1 MLRNLSS
8 AGWTANTTFLVITAC
23 RERFPQE
30 LWAVIPVAEA
40 LGQLE
45 LAVLEVVHDRPAVA
59 RLVDRPALAR
69 KIMVHPADAVVHQIL
84 LLEVLGHG
92 DRAVVLPRH
101 LPHKLLVVEL
111 LPEQDVELR
120 LEPLSDAPL
129 LDEQVLVLS
138 PRRYRLEEVHQF
150 WPRLDEV
157 VSKKRSSWNSP
168 EEIEGAYPVLR
179 QPMQGGVGPNHGEGS

>member
-1 MLRNLSS
+1 
-8 AGWTANTTFLVITAC
+8 
-23 RERFPQE
+23 
-30 LWAVIPVAEA
+30 
-40 LGQLE
+40 
-45 LAVLEVVHDRPAVA
+45 
-59 RLVDRPALAR
+59 
-69 KIMVHPADAVVHQIL
+69 MVHPADTVVHQIL
-84 LLEVLGHG
+84 LLEVLGHCHC
-92 DRAVVLPRH
+92 AVVFPRH